1 MKLVSFSTAD
11 GKIRP
16 GSLLEEAGL
25 VVDLTAAGFAD
36 TTAVL
41 SAGFTSVAKPAA
53 YPAYKL
59 SDVRLHAPIANPPRV
74 FAIGLNY
81 REHAIESKL
90 ALPKFPVVFFKMS
103 TAIVGPGENIVL
115 PKNSTQPDYEAE
127 LAFVIGKGGYRIPAS
142 AWHEH
147 VYGYTIVNDV
157 SARDIQLSTSQ
168 WSLAK
173 SFPTFCP
180 MGPAIVTID
189 EIADP
194 HQLAIS
200 LSIDGE
206 VLQNSTTSE
215 LVFNIPGTRRVHLL
229 HHAPAPWRRRI
240 HRHSIRRRHGP
251 HPATLAQTWRICN
264 RQRRR
269 PRLSDQSRRRRV
281 IGSRNSIAADS
292 ANPAIPTTATS
303 CLWRGKAAPGCTA
316 RTWAC
321 AHRIPAGHDG

>member
-41 SAGFTSVAKPAA
+41 SAGFISVAKPAA

-194 HQLAIS
+194 HKLAIS

-206 VLQNSTTSE
+206 VLQNSTTNE
-215 LVFNIPGTRRVHLL
+215 LVFSIPELVEYISSITPLLPGDVVSTGTPSGVGMGRT
-229 HHAPAPWRRRI
+229 P
-240 HRHSIRRRHGP
+240 
-251 HPATLAQTWRICN
+251 
-264 RQRRR
+264 QRWLK
-269 PRLSDQSRRRRV
+269 PGESVTVNVEGL
-281 IGSRNSIAADS
+281 GSLT
-292 ANPAIPTTATS
+292 NPVVAE
-303 CLWRGKAAPGCTA
+303 
-316 RTWAC
+316 
-321 AHRIPAGHDG
+321 